1 VIDPMGVRMGVISGY
16 GFEAA
21 GEMLRESPRVT
32 ASGIYYLKNR
42 KTGQMYKVR
51 VVR

>member
-1 VIDPMGVRMGVISGY
+1 MGVRMGVISGY

-32 ASGIYYLKNR
+32 SSGVYYLKNR
-42 KTGQMYKVR
+42 KTGQMQAIRIAK
-51 VVR
+51 